1 MKKVQIEFDELPF
14 STLERFGLTRE
25 MIEDLPMRVLE
36 TSATAGIL
44 PCFPCVSL
52 TSMAGK
58 SRAAAALPL
67 SAWTTVRWMWCSIR
81 H

>member
-36 TSATAGIL
+36 DICNGRHSPVL
-44 PCFPCVSL
+44 PVRV
-52 TSMAGK
+52 TDEHGGK

>member
-36 TSATAGIL
+36 DICNGRHSPVL
-44 PCFPCVSL
+44 PVRV
-52 TSMAGK
+52 TDEHGRQIE
-58 SRAAAALPL
+58 SRSALPL

>member
-36 TSATAGIL
+36 DICNGRHSDR
-44 PCFPCVSL
+44 
-52 TSMAGK
+52 K
-58 SRAAAALPL
+58 S
-67 SAWTTVRWMWCSIR
+67 VV
-81 H
+81 